1 MGDPVAVSQEGFLSD
16 NRVQWLRQRIS
27 LALDLSGS
35 VFDDFFTESLERARS
50 AGIARME
57 IASFLGKGYGAGS
70 SLFFSAIRDVEDK
83 EIEEDQEIE
92 VEAEPENNEEGE
104 GKNDETAVASTENSS
119 EEKKDS
125 SAADNEK
132 KDTDGEVV
140 DEEAEP
146 TPAKIMVKKIIK
158 VKKIIQVDRCNLLMG
173 LDKMTPE
180 MHDRKTCYFIKCED
194 GEIDRNPNSSDG
206 SFSQFFEFGVFNG
219 EILFGLANLMNQIY
233 IPTIKK
239 SVGSV
244 RGEGKEDNLKHELN
258 ANMAKFEQQIRQV
271 VQQVQGDV
279 RLEIPAVTINDP
291 EYVAH
296 EDYEVRVQLEKA
308 LVEWS
313 SVIATAVEGEVQ
325 KVARKINRT
334 PLGEIEFWRE
344 RTTALSA
351 LYEQINMPRVQLMIQ
366 VLKIS
371 ENPQLNTFQ
380 FHFGELTKLYLEAK
394 DNVKFL
400 TTLERHFKH
409 LTEGSF
415 NTINDSMF
423 AMLNGLK
430 MVWVISRHYNS
441 DDRMSPLMENIAKT
455 LVKRV
460 REEVKLNAVFEMDF
474 HDARK
479 LVQEA
484 GDVLIKWKYVY
495 QIKLR
500 IEMKIFSYICIFIR
514 ILCACKW
521 LIFI

>member
-1 MGDPVAVSQEGFLSD
+1 MSDPVPVTQEGFLSD
-16 NRVQWLRQRIS
+16 NRVKWLRQRAL
-27 LALDLSGS
+27 LALGLSGDE
-35 VFDDFFTESLERARS
+35 FDDFFKESLERARS
-50 AGIARME
+50 AGVARME
-57 IASFLGKGYGAGS
+57 VASFLGSGFAAGS
-70 SLFFSAIRDVEDK
+70 SLFFSALRHVEDV
-83 EIEEDQEIE
+83 EIEEDQEVE
-92 VEAEPENNEEGE
+92 VEAEPEKTIEEGE
-104 GKNDETAVASTENSS
+104 GKNDETTATVATTENNV
-119 EEKKDS
+119 EEKKDLP
-125 SAADNEK
+125 AEDEEK
-132 KDTDGEVV
+132 KDATTTDGEGGANE
-140 DEEAEP
+140 EEAAVPIP
-146 TPAKIMVKKIIK
+146 TKIMIKKIIK
-158 VKKIIQVDRCNLLMG
+158 VKKMTKVDRCTLLMG

-180 MHDRKTCYFIKCED
+180 MHERKTCYFIKCED
-194 GEIDRNPNSSDG
+194 GEIEKNPNNSDG
-206 SFSQFFEFGVFNG
+206 GFSKIFEFGVFNG
-219 EILFGLANLMNQIY
+219 EVLFGLANLMNQIY

-239 SVGSV
+239 SVGST

-296 EDYEVRVQLEKA
+296 EDYEVRLQLEKA

-313 SVIATAVEGEVQ
+313 SVIAAAVEGEVQ

-351 LYEQINMPRVQLMIQ
+351 LYEQINMPKVQLMIQ

-409 LTEGSF
+409 LNEGSF

-441 DDRMSPLMENIAKT
+441 DERMSPLMENIAKT

-460 REEVKLNAVFEMDF
+460 RDEVKLNAVFEMDF
-474 HDARK
+474 QAS
-479 LVQEA
+479 
-484 GDVLIKWKYVY
+484 YNF
-495 QIKLR
+495 
-500 IEMKIFSYICIFIR
+500 IF
-514 ILCACKW
+514 
-521 LIFI
+521 